1 METSIVTSPDRG
13 VAPVISTILLVG
25 IVVILAAI
33 ISVFALGL
41 GEDVSDPA
49 PSAAFEVDVTE
60 DGTVLVGHI
69 GGETIDGE
77 NLALRGGE
85 IADRPET
92 IQAGST
98 IEITG
103 PTSEMDL
110 VWETD
115 GSSAI
120 LSSLTVDL
128 DALPILLGESGF
140 STETIL
146 EEERQLAPGDSIE
159 LAFNEDTELRF
170 TAEATDATGGFGT
183 VEAEREC
190 AAGDRLEISN
200 DSGDEITVS
209 FDSVETGD
217 VSGNPEC
224 GDESLGS

>member
-1 METSIVTSPDRG
+1 MRISIVISSDRG

-49 PSAAFEVDVTE
+49 PSAAFDVDVTE
-60 DGTVLVGHI
+60 DGTVLVVHI

-77 NLALRGGE
+77 NLALRGGA

-98 IEITG
+98 IEVTG

-115 GSSAI
+115 GNSAI
-120 LSSLTVDL
+120 LSSFTVDL
-128 DALPILLGESGF
+128 
-140 STETIL
+140 
-146 EEERQLAPGDSIE
+146 
-159 LAFNEDTELRF
+159 
-170 TAEATDATGGFGT
+170 
-183 VEAEREC
+183 V
-190 AAGDRLEISN
+190 RLQS
-200 DSGDEITVS
+200 
-209 FDSVETGD
+209 
-217 VSGNPEC
+217 
-224 GDESLGS
+224 